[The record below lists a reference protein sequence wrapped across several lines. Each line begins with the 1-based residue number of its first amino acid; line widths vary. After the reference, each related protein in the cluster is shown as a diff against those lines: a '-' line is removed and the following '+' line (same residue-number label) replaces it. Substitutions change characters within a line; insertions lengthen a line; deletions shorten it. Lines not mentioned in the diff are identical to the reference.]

1 MRRTFFYYGVEMK
14 ISRKQLRRLIE
25 TSVLKEDGYSNIMS
39 IHGEGGRENGLLVPD
54 GSNKDAIL
62 VHMSGTQYGMGT
74 RKEGKGIGTEK
85 KAMEAISKATGKDLS
100 GKNYYIWRGLS
111 QYWDSG
117 MTELPATG
125 RNGDPYL
132 YMPSGIGSDG
142 LVSKVT
148 VVAGPN
154 AKAIG
159 RRINASAL
167 QSQKKPSNIETL
179 GDWIVAG
186 IKKIYDAIKG
196 MWDKHA
202 PEWMKKGLKTV
213 KDAVVNAASE
223 FYGWAENKVSS
234 FVDSAMA

>member
-1 MRRTFFYYGVEMK
+1 MRRTFFYYGVKVK

-25 TSVLKEDGYSNIMS
+25 TSVLKEDGYSNIAS
-39 IHGEGGRENGLLVPD
+39 ISGDGGRDGLLVPD
-54 GSNKDAIL
+54 DSNKEAILIHMKGTEYGRGSNKKANI
-62 VHMSGTQYGMGT
+62 T
-74 RKEGKGIGTEK
+74 IGPEK

-132 YMPSGIGSDG
+132 YMPSDIGSDG

-167 QSQKKPSNIETL
+167 QSQKKPSNIESL

-202 PEWMKKGLKTV
+202 PEWAKKGLKTV